1 MIDHK
6 LVRVAVETVI
16 IIIKRHS
23 SLLELELL
31 QLLKVIIMKTKM
43 KRTTQTSKMRK
54 TVINLLRIAII

>member
-31 QLLKVIIMKTKM
+31 QLLKAIIMKTKM
-43 KRTTQTSKMRK
+43 KRITLTSKMMK
-54 TVINLLRIAII
+54 TVINLLRIAIT